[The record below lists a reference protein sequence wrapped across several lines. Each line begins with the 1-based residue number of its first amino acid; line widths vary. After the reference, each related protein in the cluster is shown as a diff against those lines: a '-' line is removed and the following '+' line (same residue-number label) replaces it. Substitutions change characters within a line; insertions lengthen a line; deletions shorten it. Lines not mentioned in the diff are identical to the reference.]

1 MPTEGLCDSTN
12 PYHQKSAS
20 ILRYAMLPGKTNSGS
35 SNHMSRQH
43 LLMVAILVTQL
54 TPAFAQD
61 YEITPFIGWRTSSS
75 LEEVDTGASIDLDET
90 SSFGIILSMKKDLD
104 TNYDF
109 LFSRQSTELQSST
122 TPSNTESLRIDYY
135 QIGGTVFYDYDK
147 FNPFVTGGLGAT
159 HISPAND
166 NFSSETKFS
175 LSVGG
180 GLKFP
185 LSQNAAL
192 RLEARG
198 YGTVVDSGGTILCS
212 GGCVAKFTG
221 SLFMQ
226 FEASAGLSIAF

>member
-1 MPTEGLCDSTN
+1 
-12 PYHQKSAS
+12 
-20 ILRYAMLPGKTNSGS
+20 
-35 SNHMSRQH
+35 MSRHH
-43 LLMVAILVTQL
+43 LLTIAILVTQL

-61 YEITPFIGWRTSSS
+61 YEITPFVGWRTSSS
-75 LEEVDTGASIDLDET
+75 LEDANTGATIDLAET
-90 SSFGIILSMKKDLD
+90 SSFGIILSMKRDKD

-109 LFSRQSTELQSST
+109 LFSRQSTELQST

-135 QIGGTVFYDYDK
+135 QLGGTVFYDYDK
-147 FNPFVTGGLGAT
+147 LHPFVSGGLGAT
-159 HISPAND
+159 HISPANND
-166 NFSSETKFS
+166 FSSETKFS

-185 LSQNAAL
+185 FTQNVGL

-198 YGTVVDSGGTILCS
+198 YGTVVSSGGSILCS

>member
-1 MPTEGLCDSTN
+1 MRR
-12 PYHQKSAS
+12 H
-20 ILRYAMLPGKTNSGS
+20 
-35 SNHMSRQH
+35 H
-43 LLMVAILVTQL
+43 LLTAVILATQF
-54 TPAFAQD
+54 TPAFAQN
-61 YEITPFIGWRTSSS
+61 YEITPFVGWRTSSS
-75 LEEVDTGASIDLDET
+75 LEEETTGASIDLKET
-90 SSFGIILSMKKDLD
+90 SSFGIILSLKKDRD

-109 LFSRQSTELQSST
+109 LFSRQDTELQST
-122 TPSNTESLRIDYY
+122 TSPGNTESLRLDYY

-147 FNPFVTGGLGAT
+147 FIPFIAGGLGAT

-185 LSQNAAL
+185 LSQNVGL

-198 YGTVVDSGGTILCS
+198 YGTVVDSGGSILCS
-212 GGCVAKFTG
+212 GGCVAKFKG

-226 FEASAGLSIAF
+226 LEASAGLSIAF

>member
-1 MPTEGLCDSTN
+1 
-12 PYHQKSAS
+12 
-20 ILRYAMLPGKTNSGS
+20 MLYRHSNKYKN
-35 SNHMSRQH
+35 NHMSRFP
-43 LLMVAILVTQL
+43 LLSAAALATQL
-54 TPAFAQD
+54 TPVHAQD

-75 LEEVDTGASIDLDET
+75 LEEVNTGASIDLKET
-90 SSFGIILSMKKDLD
+90 DSFGFLLSLKKDRS

-109 LFSRQSTELQSST
+109 LFSRQDTELQSST
-122 TPSNTESLRIDYY
+122 TGTATEALRIDYY

-147 FNPFVTGGLGAT
+147 LLPFVTGGLGAT

-180 GLKFP
+180 GLKVPFNKN
-185 LSQNAAL
+185 LGL

-198 YGTVVDSGGTILCS
+198 YGTVVDSGGSIFCS
-212 GGCVAKFTG
+212 GGCVAQFSG

-226 FEASAGLSIAF
+226 FEVSAGLSIAF